1 MKTKKKLEKVVS
13 LTEETPEQT
22 KKRPKSIKQ
31 KHKEVPWSEQIQLRR
46 TPKAKSTELKK
57 PEEVQLRLLKKVPV
71 EVVTEEVQQTTVID
85 KSKATTRTTK
95 KRTGDKEETTQIVMV
110 ELPEQITQTT
120 IIDHGAH

>member
-71 EVVTEEVQQTTVID
+71 KAKPQQGPLRSVQAI
-85 KSKATTRTTK
+85 KK
-95 KRTGDKEETTQIVMV
+95 KRHKSLWQNYQNKS
-110 ELPEQITQTT
+110 LKPQ
-120 IIDHGAH
+120 